1 MTAKKN
7 PGKGLQ
13 TFRGTSKINSL
24 PQYNTLLN
32 AFQVWLSTTAP
43 LVNMPV
49 LDNLGLLAILLLGE
63 VLR

>member
-13 TFRGTSKINSL
+13 TFRGTSKLNL
-24 PQYNTLLN
+24 QPQDNTLLD
-32 AFQVWLSTTAP
+32 AFQVWLSTIAP

-49 LDNLGLLAILLLGE
+49 WGFLCFLAIVLGME
-63 VLR
+63 VV